1 MTDFLQRLYRF
12 EPGELAYLVPL
23 CLILLCN
30 SFAMQLS
37 DVVAVSGI
45 LSEGGSN
52 TILFVWAVD
61 MLLILVMTSLQA
73 LIVDRVNRLVL
84 IRWMLV
90 GLAVMYVILRLLFLR
105 TELQWINFSLLFIL
119 ADQQW
124 LLFPLFFWVLAN
136 DLFNPSAARRLFPLI
151 AGVGFVGQI
160 LGLIFAAWAPSI
172 FSQLGIAIE
181 EVLTLN
187 VVIYIFALL
196 VSFISLHP
204 KKLRTIRQK
213 PETVKETL
221 AEGWDFVRE
230 VPSFRYLTMGIL
242 AMSIALTIIEFR
254 FLTITQQ
261 IYSDVGSYQRFYS
274 FYQLGMTVAALAIQ
288 TFLTGFIINRIGLKN
303 VFLLLPVAM
312 VAGATSMLAFPYG
325 VVSNIGGMVLP
336 KLTKITIDE
345 SGQKSFQ
352 ALVPEERRGRVSI
365 FVDSYLD
372 AVGTIIGCLLT
383 GLVIYLG
390 LTFSFEFDFY
400 IYLGLAFAAA
410 LFALWA
416 ISRMRAKYD
425 SSLLNWRLKRRSRRG
440 LTSVLDKLD
449 L

>member
-1 MTDFLQRLYRF
+1 MRDFLQRLYRF
-12 EPGELAYLVPL
+12 EPGELAYLIPL

-52 TILFVWAVD
+52 TILIVWTVD
-61 MLLILVMTSLQA
+61 MLLILLMTSLQA
-73 LIVDRVNRLVL
+73 LIVDRVNRLAL
-84 IRWMLV
+84 IRWMLL
-90 GLAVMYVILRLLFLR
+90 GLAAMYVILRLLFL
-105 TELQWINFSLLFIL
+105 LKGFQWFNYAFLFIL

-151 AGVGFVGQI
+151 GGIGFIGQI
-160 LGLIFAAWAPSI
+160 LGLIFAAWAPDI
-172 FSQLGIAIE
+172 FTRLGISIE
-181 EVLTLN
+181 EVLLLN
-187 VVIYIFALL
+187 VSIYVIAFL
-196 VSFISLHP
+196 VSYLGLHP
-204 KKLRTIRQK
+204 DKLRKIKQK

-221 AEGWDFVRE
+221 AEGWDFVRG
-230 VPSFRYLTMGIL
+230 VPSFRYLTTGIL

-254 FLTITQQ
+254 FLTVTQQ
-261 IYSDVGSYQRFYS
+261 IYSDVGSYQQFYS
-274 FYQLGMTVAALAIQ
+274 FYQLGMTIAALAIQ
-288 TFLTGFIINRIGLKN
+288 TFLTGFIINRMGLKN
-303 VFLLLPVAM
+303 VFLILPIAM
-312 VAGATSMLAFPYG
+312 VAGAAGMLALPYAAI
-325 VVSNIGGMVLP
+325 SNIGGMVLP

-365 FVDSYLD
+365 FIDSYLD
-372 AVGTIIGCLLT
+372 AVGTIIGCIVT
-383 GLVIYLG
+383 GLVVYMG
-390 LTFSFEFDFY
+390 LLFSFNLDFY
-400 IYLGLAFAAA
+400 IYLAMGLIAA

-416 ISRMRAKYD
+416 ISRMRVTYD

-440 LTSVLDKLD
+440 LTSVLNKLD